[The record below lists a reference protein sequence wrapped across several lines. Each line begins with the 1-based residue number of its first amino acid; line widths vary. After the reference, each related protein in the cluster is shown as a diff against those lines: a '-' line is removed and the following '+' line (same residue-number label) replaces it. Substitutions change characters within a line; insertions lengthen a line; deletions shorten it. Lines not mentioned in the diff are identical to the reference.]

1 MAEYTLTYRVP
12 QFQEYTISLQKYANV
27 SNADVLRSK
36 LMELPFAFIDARTV
50 ISVEQISSA
59 IYKALV
65 ESTYNRMRTKTL
77 HSECILSL
85 SPSSNIGDALKRFG
99 IKEDSTNLIVIKI
112 VKNGDEEPFDGK
124 TSIVGDLV
132 PVSDEQFVTT
142 ADIETFKN
150 VCIQT
155 KR

>member
-1 MAEYTLTYRVP
+1 
-12 QFQEYTISLQKYANV
+12 
-27 SNADVLRSK
+27 
-36 LMELPFAFIDARTV
+36 MELPFAFIDARTV

-112 VKNGDEEPFDGK
+112 VKNGDDEPFDGK

-142 ADIETFKN
+142 ADIETIKN
-150 VCIQT
+150 NYKLNLDKLKDVSNKELSALVVDAIQL
-155 KR
+155 RGL

>member
-1 MAEYTLTYRVP
+1 
-12 QFQEYTISLQKYANV
+12 
-27 SNADVLRSK
+27 
-36 LMELPFAFIDARTV
+36 MELPFAFIDARTV

-112 VKNGDEEPFDGK
+112 VKNGDDEPFDGK

-142 ADIETFKN
+142 ADIETIKN